1 MLNVTEKAAAAL
13 GTSLQDATQKEEETF
28 RLHRSG
34 DGLGLAI
41 DQERDGDQVVEH
53 DKRKVLVIE
62 QAIANELDG
71 AQLDAVETPEG
82 RRLVLQSPS

>member
-13 GTSLQDATQKEEETF
+13 GTSLQDTTQEEHEVF
-28 RLHRSG
+28 RLHRTP

-41 DQERDGDQVVEH
+41 DEERDGDQVVEH
-53 DKRKVLVIE
+53 DSKKVLVIE
-62 QAIANELDG
+62 ETIASELDG

-82 RRLVLQSPS
+82 QRLVLQAPE